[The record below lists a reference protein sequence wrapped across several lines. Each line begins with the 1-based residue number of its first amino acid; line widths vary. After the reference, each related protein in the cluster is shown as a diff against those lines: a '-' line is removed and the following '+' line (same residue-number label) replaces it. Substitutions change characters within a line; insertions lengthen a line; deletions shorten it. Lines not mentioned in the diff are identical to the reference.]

1 MADSRTI
8 GVIGAGAWG
17 TALALTA
24 ARAACQVRLFA
35 RDPEV
40 VDQIR
45 RERHHPRRL
54 EDIPLLPQIEATDDL
69 DALEETSA
77 LLLAVPAQRVAEVAP
92 RLPGRAPV
100 VICAKGF
107 EEASGRR
114 LSEVVGQATGD
125 RPVAALSGPN
135 FAREVALGLPAATTL
150 GVADEGL
157 GEQLASYLSSAH
169 FRVYWTDDL
178 AGVEVGGAVKNVLA
192 LASGVVMG
200 LGLGENA
207 RAGLITRGLAELTR
221 LGAALG
227 ARPETLA
234 GLAGL
239 GDLILTAMSLTS
251 RNTSFGYALGRGRS
265 ARELRAQALP
275 LAEGVATAPAVARL
289 GDRLEIDLPIVR
301 TIDDLLEER
310 CRLDEVVERL
320 MLRPLRPEA
329 SAPGSRGD

>member
-1 MADSRTI
+1 MSQFETI
-8 GVIGAGAWG
+8 GVVGAGAWG

-24 ARAACQVRLFA
+24 ARAGCRVRLYA
-35 RDPEV
+35 RDPDV

-54 EDIPLLPQIEATDDL
+54 EDIPLLPQIEATDVLDDL
-69 DALEETSA
+69 AEADA
-77 LLLAVPAQRVAEVAP
+77 LLLALPAQRLGELVAD
-92 RLPGRAPV
+92 LPGQAPV

-107 EEASGRR
+107 EERSGRR
-114 LSEVVGQATGD
+114 LSEVVGQAVGD

-157 GEQLASYLSSAH
+157 GQRLAACLSSAH

-221 LGAALG
+221 LGVALG

-251 RNTSFGYALGRGRS
+251 RNTSFGYALGRGRTAS
-265 ARELRAQALP
+265 DLRAQTLP
-275 LAEGVATAPAVARL
+275 LAEGVATTGAVARL
-289 GDRLEIDLPIVR
+289 GERLGIDLPIVR
-301 TIDDLLEER
+301 TIDDLLAER

-320 MLRPLRPEA
+320 MLRPLRPETG
-329 SAPGSRGD
+329 APDAR